1 MSLTGEFLGMPL
13 SIDDLDHENLEYFR
27 ACGQHEFRLQ
37 RCVAC
42 GLLRYPPGTACPW
55 CTGREFEWTPVEP
68 RGEVHSY
75 GEVHQAIQPA
85 FREHTPYM
93 VLLVEL
99 DTQKGQP
106 TPDEGIR
113 VIGNL
118 VTPSGD
124 MAPPELV
131 RQVGIGSRMRMVF
144 VDAGE
149 GMAIPQWTLDENA
162 QQPANPWRYPQ
173 E

>member
-1 MSLTGEFLGMPL
+1 
-13 SIDDLDHENLEYFR
+13 
-27 ACGQHEFRLQ
+27 
-37 RCVAC
+37 
-42 GLLRYPPGTACPW
+42 LRYPPGTACPF
-55 CTGREFEWTPVEP
+55 CTCPDSDWVSVEP
-68 RGEVHSY
+68 EGAVHSY

-85 FREHTPYM
+85 FREVTPYM

-99 DTQKGQP
+99 DTQRGQP
-106 TPDEGIR
+106 TAGEAIR

-118 VTPSGD
+118 VTAEGV

-131 RQVGIGSRMRMVF
+131 RRVGIGSRMRMVF

-149 GMAIPQWTLDENA
+149 GISIPQWTLDESAA
-162 QQPANPWRYPQ
+162 QPEQPWRYPQ